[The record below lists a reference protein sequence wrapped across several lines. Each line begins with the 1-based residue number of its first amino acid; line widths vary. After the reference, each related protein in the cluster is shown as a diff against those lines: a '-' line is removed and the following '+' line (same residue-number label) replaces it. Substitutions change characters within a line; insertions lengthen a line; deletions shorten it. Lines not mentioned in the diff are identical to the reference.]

1 MYVKLFLHDHMYPGN
16 GYFKQT
22 PAWYSSSSEDH
33 VGDVQP
39 CSESAQQPK
48 ELHLNVAHTASVSFP
63 GHPIAPGQNMYG
75 TETPNP
81 QSLARQSTNSSV
93 EAFGNGSDGIQQEG

>member
-22 PAWYSSSSEDH
+22 PARYSSSSEDH
-33 VGDVQP
+33 VADVQP
-39 CSESAQQPK
+39 CSKSAQQPK